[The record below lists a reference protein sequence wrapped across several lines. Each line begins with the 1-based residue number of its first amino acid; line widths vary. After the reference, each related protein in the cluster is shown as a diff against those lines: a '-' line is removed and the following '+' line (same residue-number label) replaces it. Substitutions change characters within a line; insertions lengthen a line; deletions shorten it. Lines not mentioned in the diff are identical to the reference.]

1 MVKILLGISLAVII
15 ATGVFGFL
23 IKQKS
28 DARYDDLVKT
38 RDTLSATKATL
49 QKTRKELEVRTEEL
63 AAANLKIEEKDK
75 EIATCKRE
83 IDDLKKAQ
91 DDLNAKLEAATKKI
105 KELEDIIKGLTIVDP
120 DGGGKVDPE
129 KLRNEIAELRAK
141 GMIDDTKIAELR
153 AMNDSLTKQ
162 IKVAEDKLA
171 VLEAANHLRELGLMR
186 KGTTGRIIAVNP
198 GWNFVVLNIGDK
210 QGAVQNGVMLVVRNG
225 EPIAK
230 VRITSVE
237 PSTAIADILPNSL
250 RKGITIQP
258 GDDVIFEGTR
268 ANALPAPAA
277 AVPQPA
283 LPR

>member
-15 ATGVFGFL
+15 ATGVLGFL

-28 DARYDDLVKT
+28 DVRYADLVKT
-38 RDTLSATKATL
+38 RDTLSATEAKLRQTKKDL
-49 QKTRKELEVRTEEL
+49 ELRTEEL

-75 EIATCKRE
+75 EIATLKGMN
-83 IDDLKKAQ
+83 DDLKKAK
-91 DDLNAKLEAATKKI
+91 DDLTAQLEAKTKEVEALNEQLK
-105 KELEDIIKGLTIVDP
+105 KLLTTP
-120 DGGGKVDPE
+120 EGGKVDIGE
-129 KLRNEIAELRAK
+129 LTRAIDELKATVIKLTTELAEA
-141 GMIDDTKIAELR
+141 R

-162 IKVAEDKLA
+162 VKVADDKVA
-171 VLEAANHLRELGLMR
+171 VLEIYKKSRELGLMR

>member
-15 ATGVFGFL
+15 ATGVLGFL
-23 IKQKS
+23 VKQKS
-28 DARYDDLVKT
+28 DARYADLVKT
-38 RDTLSATKATL
+38 RDTLSATEAKLRQTKKDL
-49 QKTRKELEVRTEEL
+49 ELRTEEL

-75 EIATCKRE
+75 EIATLKGMN
-83 IDDLKKAQ
+83 DDLKKAK
-91 DDLNAKLEAATKKI
+91 DDLTAQLEAKTKEVEALNEQLK
-105 KELEDIIKGLTIVDP
+105 KLLTTP
-120 DGGGKVDPE
+120 EGGKVD
-129 KLRNEIAELRAK
+129 IAELTRA
-141 GMIDDTKIAELR
+141 IDELKATVIKLTTELAEAR

-162 IKVAEDKLA
+162 VKVADDKVA
-171 VLEAANHLRELGLMR
+171 VLEIYKKSRELGLMR

>member
-15 ATGVFGFL
+15 ATGVLGFL
-23 IKQKS
+23 VKQKS
-28 DARYDDLVKT
+28 DARYADLVKT
-38 RDTLSATKATL
+38 RDTLSATEAKLRQTKKDL
-49 QKTRKELEVRTEEL
+49 ELRTEEL

-75 EIATCKRE
+75 EIATLKGMN
-83 IDDLKKAQ
+83 DDLKKAK
-91 DDLNAKLEAATKKI
+91 DDLTAQLEAKTKEVEALNEQLK
-105 KELEDIIKGLTIVDP
+105 KLLTTP
-120 DGGGKVDPE
+120 EGGKVD
-129 KLRNEIAELRAK
+129 IAELTRA
-141 GMIDDTKIAELR
+141 IDELKATVIKLTTELAEAR

-162 IKVAEDKLA
+162 VKVADDKVA
-171 VLEAANHLRELGLMR
+171 VLEIYKKSRELGLMR

-230 VRITSVE
+230 IRITSVE

>member
-15 ATGVFGFL
+15 ATGVLGFL
-23 IKQKS
+23 VKQKS
-28 DARYDDLVKT
+28 DVRYADLVKT
-38 RDTLSATKATL
+38 RDTLSATEAKLRQTKKDL
-49 QKTRKELEVRTEEL
+49 ELRTEEL

-75 EIATCKRE
+75 EIATLKGMN
-83 IDDLKKAQ
+83 DDLKKAK
-91 DDLNAKLEAATKKI
+91 DDLTAQLEAKTKEVEALNEQLK
-105 KELEDIIKGLTIVDP
+105 KLLTTP
-120 DGGGKVDPE
+120 EGGKVD
-129 KLRNEIAELRAK
+129 IAELTRA
-141 GMIDDTKIAELR
+141 IDELKATVIKLTTELAEAR

-162 IKVAEDKLA
+162 VKVADDKVA
-171 VLEAANHLRELGLMR
+171 VLEIYKKSRELGLMR

>member
-15 ATGVFGFL
+15 ATGVLGFL
-23 IKQKS
+23 VKQKS
-28 DARYDDLVKT
+28 DVRYAELVEK
-38 RDTLSATKATL
+38 RATL
-49 QKTRKELEVRTEEL
+49 LATEAKLRQTKKDLELRTEEL

-75 EIATCKRE
+75 EIATLKGMN
-83 IDDLKKAQ
+83 DDLKKAK
-91 DDLNAKLEAATKKI
+91 DDLTAQLEAKTKEVEALNEQLK
-105 KELEDIIKGLTIVDP
+105 KLLTTP
-120 DGGGKVDPE
+120 EGGKVD
-129 KLRNEIAELRAK
+129 IAELTRA
-141 GMIDDTKIAELR
+141 IDELKATVIKLTTELAEAR

-162 IKVAEDKLA
+162 VKVADDKVA
-171 VLEAANHLRELGLMR
+171 VLEIYKKSRELGLMR

-230 VRITSVE
+230 IRITSVE

-268 ANALPAPAA
+268 ANALPTPAA
-277 AVPQPA
+277 AAPQPA

>member
-15 ATGVFGFL
+15 ATGVLGFL

-28 DARYDDLVKT
+28 DVRYAELVEK
-38 RDTLSATKATL
+38 RATL
-49 QKTRKELEVRTEEL
+49 IATEAKLRQTKKDLEIRTEEL

-75 EIATCKRE
+75 EIATLKGMN
-83 IDDLKKAQ
+83 DDLKKAK
-91 DDLNAKLEAATKKI
+91 DDLTAQLEAKTKEVEALNEQLK
-105 KELEDIIKGLTIVDP
+105 KLLTTP
-120 DGGGKVDPE
+120 EGGKVD
-129 KLRNEIAELRAK
+129 IAELTRA
-141 GMIDDTKIAELR
+141 IDELKATVIKLTTELAEAR

-162 IKVAEDKLA
+162 VKVADDKVA
-171 VLEAANHLRELGLMR
+171 VLEIYKKSRELGLMR

-268 ANALPAPAA
+268 ANVLPTPAA
-277 AVPQPA
+277 AAPQPA

>member
-15 ATGVFGFL
+15 ATGVLGFL
-23 IKQKS
+23 VKQKS
-28 DARYDDLVKT
+28 DVRYADLLKT
-38 RDTLSATKATL
+38 RDTLSATEAKLRQTKKDL
-49 QKTRKELEVRTEEL
+49 ELRTEEL

-75 EIATCKRE
+75 EIATLKGMN
-83 IDDLKKAQ
+83 DDLKKAK
-91 DDLNAKLEAATKKI
+91 DDLTAQLEAKTKEVEALNEQLK
-105 KELEDIIKGLTIVDP
+105 KLLTTP
-120 DGGGKVDPE
+120 EGGKVD
-129 KLRNEIAELRAK
+129 IAELTRA
-141 GMIDDTKIAELR
+141 IDELKATVIKLTTELAEAR

-162 IKVAEDKLA
+162 VKVADDKVA
-171 VLEAANHLRELGLMR
+171 VLEIYKKSRELGLMR

>member
-75 EIATCKRE
+75 EIATLKGMN
-83 IDDLKKAQ
+83 DDLKKAK
-91 DDLNAKLEAATKKI
+91 DDLTAQLEAKTKEVEALNEQLK
-105 KELEDIIKGLTIVDP
+105 KLLTTP
-120 DGGGKVDPE
+120 EGGKVD
-129 KLRNEIAELRAK
+129 IAELTRA
-141 GMIDDTKIAELR
+141 IDELKATVIKLTTELAEAR

-162 IKVAEDKLA
+162 VKVADDKVA
-171 VLEAANHLRELGLMR
+171 VLEIYKKSRELGLMR

-225 EPIAK
+225 QPIAK

>member
-15 ATGVFGFL
+15 ATGVLGFL
-23 IKQKS
+23 VKKKS
-28 DARYDDLVKT
+28 DVRYADLLKT
-38 RDTLSATKATL
+38 RDTLSATEAKLRQTKKDL
-49 QKTRKELEVRTEEL
+49 ELRTEEL

-75 EIATCKRE
+75 EIATLKGMN
-83 IDDLKKAQ
+83 DDLKKAK
-91 DDLNAKLEAATKKI
+91 DDLTAQLEAKTKEVEALNEQLK
-105 KELEDIIKGLTIVDP
+105 KLLTTP
-120 DGGGKVDPE
+120 EGGKVD
-129 KLRNEIAELRAK
+129 IAELTRA
-141 GMIDDTKIAELR
+141 IDELKATVIKLTTELAEAR

-162 IKVAEDKLA
+162 VKVADDKVA
-171 VLEAANHLRELGLMR
+171 VLEIYKKSRELGLMR

>member
-1 MVKILLGISLAVII
+1 MVKILLGITLAVII
-15 ATGVFGFL
+15 ATAVLGFL

-28 DARYDDLVKT
+28 DLRYTELVEK
-38 RDTLSATKATL
+38 RATL
-49 QKTRKELEVRTEEL
+49 IATQNKLRQTQKDLEVRTEEL

-75 EIATCKRE
+75 EIATLKGMN
-83 IDDLKKAQ
+83 DDLKKAK
-91 DDLNAKLEAATKKI
+91 DDLTAQLEAKTKEVEALNEQLK
-105 KELEDIIKGLTIVDP
+105 KLLTTP
-120 DGGGKVDPE
+120 EGAKVD
-129 KLRNEIAELRAK
+129 IAELTRA
-141 GMIDDTKIAELR
+141 IDELKATVIKLTTELAEAR
-153 AMNDSLTKQ
+153 AMNDSLAKQ
-162 IKVAEDKLA
+162 VKVADDKVA
-171 VLEAANHLRELGLMR
+171 VLEIYKKSRELGLMR

-230 VRITSVE
+230 IRITSVE

-268 ANALPAPAA
+268 ANVLPAPAA
-277 AVPQPA
+277 AAPQPA

>member
-1 MVKILLGISLAVII
+1 MVKILLGITLAVVI
-15 ATGVFGFL
+15 ATGVLGFL
-23 IKQKS
+23 IQQKS
-28 DARYDDLVKT
+28 EVRYAELVEK
-38 RDTLSATKATL
+38 RATL
-49 QKTRKELEVRTEEL
+49 IATENKLRQTKKDLEVRTEEL

-75 EIATCKRE
+75 EIATLKGMN
-83 IDDLKKAQ
+83 DDLKKAK
-91 DDLNAKLEAATKKI
+91 DDLTAQLEAKTKEVEALNEQLK
-105 KELEDIIKGLTIVDP
+105 KLLTTP
-120 DGGGKVDPE
+120 EGAKVDIGE
-129 KLRNEIAELRAK
+129 LTRAIDELKATVIKLTTELAEA
-141 GMIDDTKIAELR
+141 R

-162 IKVAEDKLA
+162 VKVADDKVA
-171 VLEAANHLRELGLMR
+171 VLEIYKKSRELGLMR

-230 VRITSVE
+230 IRITSVE

>member
-15 ATGVFGFL
+15 ATGVLGFL

-28 DARYDDLVKT
+28 DVRYAELVEK
-38 RDTLSATKATL
+38 RATL
-49 QKTRKELEVRTEEL
+49 IATEAKLRQTKKDLEIRTEEL

-75 EIATCKRE
+75 EIATLKGMN
-83 IDDLKKAQ
+83 DDLKKAK
-91 DDLNAKLEAATKKI
+91 DDLTAQLEAKTKEVEALNEQLK
-105 KELEDIIKGLTIVDP
+105 KLLTTP
-120 DGGGKVDPE
+120 EGGKVD
-129 KLRNEIAELRAK
+129 IAELTRA
-141 GMIDDTKIAELR
+141 IDELKATVIKLTTELAEAR

-162 IKVAEDKLA
+162 VKVADDKVA
-171 VLEAANHLRELGLMR
+171 VLEIYKKSRELGLMR

-268 ANALPAPAA
+268 ANALPTPAA
-277 AVPQPA
+277 AAPQPA